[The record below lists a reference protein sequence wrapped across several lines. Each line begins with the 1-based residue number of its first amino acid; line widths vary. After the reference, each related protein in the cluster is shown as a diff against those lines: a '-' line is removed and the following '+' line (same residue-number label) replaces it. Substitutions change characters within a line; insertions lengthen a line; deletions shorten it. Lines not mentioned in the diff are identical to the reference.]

1 METDPDGEWKTPR
14 QRLWSVGKETVAY
27 TVSQDSDTQTI
38 QDMV

>member
-1 METDPDGEWKTPR
+1 MEDTKA
-14 QRLWSVGKETVAY
+14 RLWSVGKESVAY